1 MRQAQYTHRRR
12 DETVL
17 SRRVGVCG
25 VYMNSQLAHDQCWGR
40 VNSNEFNSRVNSFTV
55 SYEFELT
62 HLRDGEL

>member
-1 MRQAQYTHRRR
+1 MILHLYAGAALWPIFTIFGVLGHTADVITH
-12 DETVL
+12 V
-17 SRRVGVCG
+17 
-25 VYMNSQLAHDQCWGR
+25 QCWGR